1 MMRRALIVFCAGLSL
16 TACASTGIKPAPLA
30 ASIRPVEQESGN
42 HLDTALT
49 LIKAQEDFSAERYD
63 ESYNGFQIVALKHP
77 DNLTAR
83 IGWGNAAIALNL
95 FEKAY
100 EIFSNK
106 SGVETANTQQKH
118 AHLAGLVLAEVA
130 TGRAEDEEVRLNE
143 ALEYNLH
150 DVRLWNALGRFH
162 DKKEEW
168 VPAQRTYLK
177 ALYVDPK
184 ARPSVINNLGMSFL
198 KQGQYNMALE
208 KFEQAVTLMPK
219 RGLYD
224 NNRRLTLALMNDYT
238 AATDSLAEDRAADI
252 FNDAGF
258 IALGQKKY
266 DTAENLISRA
276 IDLSPAFHAKA
287 EFNLSALKAELNA
300 VNIQDKL
307 LLSTDRSS
315 ADWGEYIFNP

>member
-1 MMRRALIVFCAGLSL
+1 MRRSFLVFCAGLSL
-16 TACASTGIKPAPLA
+16 TACASTAIKPEPLA
-30 ASIRPVEQESGN
+30 ASIRPVEQQSGS

-49 LIKAQEDFSAERYD
+49 IVKAQADFNAERYD
-63 ESYNGFQIVALKHP
+63 ESYNGFQIAALKEP
-77 DNLTAR
+77 ENLPAR

-106 SGVETANTQQKH
+106 LGLEAAKTPEKH

-130 TGRAEDEEVRLNE
+130 TGRAIDEEVRLNE

-162 DKKEEW
+162 DKQEDW

-177 ALYVDPK
+177 ALNAGPK
-184 ARPSVINNLGMSFL
+184 ARSSVINNLGMSFL

-208 KFEQAVTLMPK
+208 KFEHALDLKPQHN
-219 RGLYD
+219 LYD

-238 AATDSLAEDRAADI
+238 AATDSLAEERAAGI
-252 FNDAGF
+252 FNDAGY
-258 IALGQKKY
+258 IALSQKKY
-266 DTAENLISRA
+266 DIAKDLITQA
-276 IDLSPAFHAKA
+276 IDLSPF
-287 EFNLSALKAELNA
+287 FNLTAETNLITLKAELNA
-300 VNIQDKL
+300 IKIDEKITRL
-307 LLSTDRSS
+307 AKTELTDF
-315 ADWGEYIFNP
+315 GTYIAKP